1 MVYFG
6 KGFTKTSHGRI
17 SPVQFMILLIL
28 GKNNTYGYKLLQE
41 LSGIFSGVW
50 KPTSGTVYP
59 AMKSLE
65 RRGFLES
72 EKVEQEDK
80 PDKKI
85 YKITEKGRDIL
96 KEIFE
101 SFEEEIEFSEEYGS
115 RLFKYMEHN
124 FERKRGFIFSKLFLH
139 DGMDDINHWKHHRGS
154 RMKLWLMPW
163 MKYLFSDKEFP
174 DDNRKEILK
183 QYKAQLQKELENINK
198 KLEKIENKE
207 KL

>member
-1 MVYFG
+1 MVWFG
-6 KGFTKTSHGRI
+6 KGFTKTSQGRI

-41 LSGIFSGVW
+41 LSEIFSGVW
-50 KPTSGTVYP
+50 KPKSGTIYP

-85 YKITEKGRDIL
+85 YKITEKGRDVL
-96 KEIFE
+96 KEVLE

-115 RLFKYMEHN
+115 RLFKYMEHY

-139 DGMDDINHWKHHRGS
+139 DGMDDINHWNHHRGS
-154 RMKLWLMPW
+154 RVKLWLMPW